1 MGKVQDGSSM
11 KITKYNEVFL
21 KVECESDIAQEL
33 SEYFTFFVPG
43 YKFMPA
49 YRNKMWDGKIR
60 LFNPMTRLI
69 YAGVIKH
76 IELFCQERKY
86 ELEIDNAYAANE
98 FSLLEAKEFI
108 ASLNL
113 PMQPRD
119 YQIDAFTYSVRNN
132 RALMV
137 SPTASGKSFII
148 YLLTR
153 YYNVKTLIIV
163 PTTTLVH
170 QLAKDF
176 EDYGYES
183 VEVHVSKHESR
194 KQNRKCPTNN
204 GSNGR
209 SSRIE
214 NHSGNAKGSEWT
226 NGIHKIYS
234 GQEKETNDQITI
246 TTWQSIYKQNK
257 AWFEKYEIVIG
268 DEAHLF
274 KAKSLTSI
282 LTKME
287 TCKYRFGFTG
297 TLDGTETHK
306 LVLEGMFGPVRKVI
320 TTSELMEQ
328 KHVSDLRIKA
338 IVLKYTDEI
347 KKLMKDAT
355 YQDEMDYLVT
365 NASRNRFIKN
375 LTLSLEGNTL
385 LLYQYV
391 EKHGKVLYD
400 LLKDCGRSVHFVH
413 GGIDGEER
421 DQIRTIVESD
431 RNSIIIASYGTFST
445 GINIRNLHNII
456 FASPSKSRIRNLQS
470 IGRGLRKSDTKDSAT
485 LYDIADDLTW
495 KSRKNH
501 TIQHF
506 VERIK
511 IYNEEKFEYKI
522 YTVELK

>member
-1 MGKVQDGSSM
+1 M
-11 KITKYNEVFL
+11 KIKKYNEVYL

-60 LFNPMTRLI
+60 LFNPVTRLI

-86 ELEIDNAYAANE
+86 EIEIDDAYAANE
-98 FSLLEAKEFI
+98 FSLLEAKEYI

-119 YQIDAFTYSVRNN
+119 YQVDAFTYAVRNN

-153 YYNVKTLIIV
+153 YYNAKTLIIV

-170 QLAKDF
+170 QLASDF
-176 EDYGYES
+176 ESYGY
-183 VEVHVSKHESR
+183 
-194 KQNRKCPTNN
+194 
-204 GSNGR
+204 GSDHGLR
-209 SSRIE
+209 DTGSSGVGLCGTDAT
-214 NHSGNAKGSEWT
+214 GNEWT
-226 NGIHKIYS
+226 SGTHKIFS
-234 GQEKETNDQITI
+234 GQEKDSGSQITI

-257 AWFEKYEIVIG
+257 AWFEKYQVVIG

-282 LTKME
+282 MGKME
-287 TCKYRFGFTG
+287 DCRYRFGFTG

-306 LVLEGMFGPVRKVI
+306 LVLEGLFGPVRKVI
-320 TTSELMEQ
+320 TTAELMEQ

-338 IVLKYTDEI
+338 IVLKYSDEI
-347 KKLMKDAT
+347 RKLMKDKT
-355 YQDEMDYLVT
+355 YQEEMDYLVT
-365 NASRNRFIKN
+365 NVARNRFIKN
-375 LTLSLEGNTL
+375 LALSLEGNTL

-391 EKHGKVLYD
+391 DKHGKVLYD
-400 LLKDCGRSVHFVH
+400 MLKDCGRPVHFVH
-413 GGIDGEER
+413 GGVEGEER
-421 DQIRTIVESD
+421 DEIRSIVESD

-470 IGRGLRKSDTKDSAT
+470 IGRGLRKSDTKDTAT

-501 TIQHF
+501 TIGHF
-506 VERIK
+506 VERVK

>member
-1 MGKVQDGSSM
+1 M
-11 KITKYNEVFL
+11 KIKKYNEVYL
-21 KVECESDIAQEL
+21 KVECESDVAQEL

-76 IELFCQERKY
+76 IELFCQERNY
-86 ELEIDNAYAANE
+86 EIEIDDAYAANE
-98 FSLLEAKEFI
+98 FSLIEAKEFI

-119 YQIDAFTYSVRNN
+119 YQIDGFVYSVRNN

-137 SPTASGKSFII
+137 SPTASGKSLII

-153 YYNVKTLIIV
+153 YYNAKTLIIV

-170 QLAKDF
+170 QLASDF
-176 EDYGYES
+176 KSYGYGMDSDRVGLQSGTSE
-183 VEVHVSKHESR
+183 
-194 KQNRKCPTNN
+194 
-204 GSNGR
+204 GSERARLRLQHSDGSDG
-209 SSRIE
+209 SS
-214 NHSGNAKGSEWT
+214 SGN
-226 NGIHKIYS
+226 IHKIFS
-234 GQEKETNDQITI
+234 GQEKETDEKITI
-246 TTWQSIYKQNK
+246 TTWQSIYKLPK
-257 AWFEKYEIVIG
+257 AWFEKYEVVIG

-282 LTKME
+282 MGKME
-287 TCKYRFGFTG
+287 NVKYRFGFTG

-306 LVLEGMFGPVRKVI
+306 LVLEGLFGPVRKVI

-328 KHVSDLRIKA
+328 KHVSDLKIKA
-338 IVLKYTDEI
+338 IVLKYSEDI
-347 KKLMKDAT
+347 RKLMKSAA

-365 NASRNRFIKN
+365 HAPRNRFIKN

-391 EKHGKVLYD
+391 DKHGKVLYD
-400 LLKDCGRSVHFVH
+400 ILKDCGRPVHFVH
-413 GGIDGEER
+413 GGIEGEER

-470 IGRGLRKSDTKDSAT
+470 IGRGLRKSDTKDTAT

-495 KSRKNH
+495 KSKKNH

-511 IYNEEKFEYKI
+511 IYNEEKFNYKI

>member
-1 MGKVQDGSSM
+1 M
-11 KITKYNEVFL
+11 KIVKYNEVFL
-21 KVECESDIAQEL
+21 KVECDSDIAQEL
-33 SEYFTFFVPG
+33 AEYFTFYVPG

-69 YAGVIKH
+69 YAGIIKH

-86 ELEIDNAYAANE
+86 NLEIDDAYSANE
-98 FSLLEAKEFI
+98 FSLHEAKEFI

-113 PMQPRD
+113 PVEPRD
-119 YQIDAFTYSVRNN
+119 YQIDAFTYAVRNN
-132 RALMV
+132 RGLMV
-137 SPTASGKSFII
+137 SPTASGKSLII

-153 YYNVKTLIIV
+153 YYNVKTLIVV

-170 QLAKDF
+170 QLASDF
-176 EDYGYES
+176 KSYGF
-183 VEVHVSKHESR
+183 V
-194 KQNRKCPTNN
+194 TNN
-204 GSNGR
+204 GR
-209 SSRIE
+209 
-214 NHSGNAKGSEWT
+214 GNSEGEE
-226 NGIHKIYS
+226 GIHKIYS
-234 GQEKETNDQITI
+234 GQDKESSAQITI

-257 AWFEKYEIVIG
+257 EWFKNYEVIVG

-282 LTKME
+282 MTKME
-287 TCKYRFGFTG
+287 TVKYRFGFTG

-306 LVLEGMFGPVRKVI
+306 LVLEGLFGPVRNVI
-320 TTSELMEQ
+320 TTSELIDQ

-338 IVLKYTDEI
+338 IVLKYNDDTR
-347 KKLMKDAT
+347 KLMKGAK
-355 YQDEMDYLVT
+355 YQDEMDFLVT
-365 NASRNRFIKN
+365 NAARNRFIKN
-375 LTLSLEGNTL
+375 LTLSLEGNIL
-385 LLYQYV
+385 LLFQYV
-391 EKHGKVLYD
+391 EKHGKVLND
-400 LLKDCGRSVHFVH
+400 MLKSSGDPRPIFFIH
-413 GGIDGEER
+413 GGVEGEER
-421 DQIRTIVESD
+421 DAIRKVVEQEKS
-431 RNSIIIASYGTFST
+431 SIIIASYGTFST
-445 GINIRNLHNII
+445 GINIPSIRNVI

-470 IGRGLRKSDTKDSAT
+470 IGRGLRKSEGKDFAT

-495 KSRKNH
+495 KTTKNH

>member
-1 MGKVQDGSSM
+1 MRIV
-11 KITKYNEVFL
+11 KYNEVYL
-21 KVECESDIAQEL
+21 KVECESDVAQEL

-60 LFNPMTRLI
+60 LFNPMTRLV

-76 IELFCQERKY
+76 IELFCQERNY
-86 ELEIDNAYAANE
+86 ELEIDDTYAANE
-98 FSLLEAKEFI
+98 FSLHEAKQFI

-113 PMQPRD
+113 PLESRD
-119 YQIDAFTYSVRNN
+119 YQTDAFVYCVRNN

-153 YYNVKTLIIV
+153 YYNAKTLIIV

-170 QLAKDF
+170 QLASDF
-176 EDYGYES
+176 VSYGYRNERAMADERGEMENS
-183 VEVHVSKHESR
+183 SQQRSD
-194 KQNRKCPTNN
+194 T
-204 GSNGR
+204 G
-209 SSRIE
+209 SSRVRS
-214 NHSGNAKGSEWT
+214 NSRDTSGGERTSGTGE
-226 NGIHKIYS
+226 IHKIFS
-234 GQEKETNDQITI
+234 GQEKDTDEEITI
-246 TTWQSIYKQNK
+246 TTWQSIYKLPK
-257 AWFEKYEIVIG
+257 AWFEKYEVVIG

-282 LTKME
+282 MGKME
-287 TCKYRFGFTG
+287 NVKYRFGFTG

-306 LVLEGMFGPVRKVI
+306 LVLEGLFGPVRKVI
-320 TTSELMEQ
+320 TTAELMEQ

-338 IVLKYTDEI
+338 IVLKYSDDI
-347 KKLMKDAT
+347 RKLMKDAT

-365 NASRNRFIKN
+365 NSARNRFIKN

-391 EKHGKVLYD
+391 DKHGKVLYD
-400 LLKDCGRSVHFVH
+400 MLKDCGRPVHFVH
-413 GGIDGEER
+413 GGIEGEER
-421 DQIRTIVESD
+421 DKIRAIVESD

-470 IGRGLRKSDTKDSAT
+470 IGRGLRKSDTKDTAT

-511 IYNEEKFEYKI
+511 IYNEEKFDYKI

>member
-1 MGKVQDGSSM
+1 MR
-11 KITKYNEVFL
+11 IIKYNEVFL
-21 KVECESDIAQEL
+21 KVDCESDIAQEL

-76 IELFCQERKY
+76 IELFCQERNY
-86 ELEIDNAYAANE
+86 DIEIDDAYAANE

-113 PMQPRD
+113 PLQARD

-153 YYNVKTLIIV
+153 YYNAKTLIIV

-170 QLAKDF
+170 QLASDF
-176 EDYGYES
+176 ESYGYS
-183 VEVHVSKHESR
+183 DLVASSNKGNFNSR
-194 KQNRKCPTNN
+194 ASRDN
-204 GSNGR
+204 SR
-209 SSRIE
+209 SSGIKSDSRDAT
-214 NHSGNAKGSEWT
+214 GNEWT
-226 NGIHKIYS
+226 CGIHKIFS
-234 GQEKETNDQITI
+234 GQEKETSDQITI

-257 AWFEKYEIVIG
+257 AWFQNYEVVIG

-282 LTKME
+282 MGKME
-287 TCKYRFGFTG
+287 DCKYRFGFTG

-306 LVLEGMFGPVRKVI
+306 LVLEGLFGPVRKVI
-320 TTSELMEQ
+320 STAELMEQ
-328 KHVSDLRIKA
+328 KHVSDLKIKA
-338 IVLKYTDEI
+338 IVLKYSDEI
-347 KKLMKDAT
+347 RKLMKAAT

-365 NASRNRFIKN
+365 NASRNRFLKN

-391 EKHGKVLYD
+391 EKHGKVLHD
-400 LLKDCGRSVHFVH
+400 LLKDCGRPVHFVH

-421 DQIRTIVESD
+421 DQIRAIVDSD
-431 RNSIIIASYGTFST
+431 RKSIIIASYGTFST

-470 IGRGLRKSDTKDSAT
+470 IGRGLRKSDTKDTAT

-495 KSRKNH
+495 KSKKNH